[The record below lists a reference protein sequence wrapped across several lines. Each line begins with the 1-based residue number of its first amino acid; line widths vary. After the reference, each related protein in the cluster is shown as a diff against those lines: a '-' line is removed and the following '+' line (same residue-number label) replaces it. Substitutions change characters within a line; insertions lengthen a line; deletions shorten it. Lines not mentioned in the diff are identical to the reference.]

1 MKTDNYSPESRLGDL
16 NRASQR
22 NIGSK
27 DVSRHPN
34 ACDKSK
40 MARIKRHCDKVT
52 CSTMKEMRVKY
63 VEGRQVWAAIWLRID
78 AWQNLKKEIV
88 NYNKCTCFSNS
99 EWSWT
104 EIVAPNLSCWW
115 ITRGQD
121 HCGVCKSK
129 DSSRGL
135 EDERTECYEGLG
147 CVVLVVRCHV
157 FNLNYCNDCSA
168 LHLRTRCGFRE
179 WCGIYSQITH
189 KAITKLSEYSCV
201 WKKVGGMIIIN

>member
-1 MKTDNYSPESRLGDL
+1 MKTDNYSPESRFGDL
-16 NRASQR
+16 NRASRR
-22 NIGSK
+22 NVRSK
-27 DVSRHPN
+27 GVSRQ
-34 ACDKSK
+34 
-40 MARIKRHCDKVT
+40 
-52 CSTMKEMRVKY
+52 VKY
-63 VEGRQVWAAIWLRID
+63 VKGRQVWAAIWLRID
-78 AWQNLKKEIV
+78 AWQNLKKELV

-147 CVVLVVRCHV
+147 CVVLVVRCHA

-201 WKKVGGMIIIN
+201 SKKVGGMIIIY